1 MDKYFEQA
9 IKNINYYIGK
19 CKVDL
24 SINECKYDK
33 YWTQRF
39 GGAWYTFKLIES
51 KFIMKNLI
59 KFLKFKFQV
68 IKSIMDTKLEIWKV

>member
-1 MDKYFEQA
+1 MK
-9 IKNINYYIGK
+9 
-19 CKVDL
+19 
-24 SINECKYDK
+24 S
-33 YWTQRF
+33 
-39 GGAWYTFKLIES
+39 KLVES